1 MACFIAQGLGG
12 TADLSLRALVTS
24 QEKIRGTV
32 GKHTPRT
39 RACLSLMQ
47 GFEEKPQESQGQWR
61 GWSGV
66 EWGGVAKG
74 QNGSPRLWECR
85 LVSTSDPTGAA
96 GLRGDPGDTGAS
108 LCKQLQCS
116 GLHSCRALPLLKFL
130 EGDKPKSVSSGFIV
144 G

>member
-61 GWSGV
+61 GWGGKGSEWESPALGV
-66 EWGGVAKG
+66 SAGEHLRSHWG
-74 QNGSPRLWECR
+74 CR
-85 LVSTSDPTGAA
+85 SAWG
-96 GLRGDPGDTGAS
+96 PGRHRCISVQTAS
-108 LCKQLQCS
+108 VLGFTFL
-116 GLHSCRALPLLKFL
+116 RALPLLKFL